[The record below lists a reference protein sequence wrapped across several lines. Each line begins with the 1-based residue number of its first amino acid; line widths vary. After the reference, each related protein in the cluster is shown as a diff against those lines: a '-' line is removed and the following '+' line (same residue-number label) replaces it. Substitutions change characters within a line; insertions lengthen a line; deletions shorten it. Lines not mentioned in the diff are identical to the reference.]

1 MPELSMNAAQLAASQ
16 LSTALKNRADVPREE
31 RKCYG

>member
-1 MPELSMNAAQLAASQ
+1 MGDVIIGTAMLLDGFMND
-16 LSTALKNRADVPREE
+16 RADVPREE